1 MDAMAPSNEAAW
13 VLPGRQGT
21 PAEALARIGVI
32 CGGMPDLFGALLAV
46 LGTHQ
51 AVAVP
56 ILAAAVKQFRPDV
69 ADLSTDDV
77 AALLTAIRNGG
88 IQGFEAVLRSRRKSE
103 RKAGGFKWGADTKD
117 MGALV
122 QRRR

>member
-1 MDAMAPSNEAAW
+1 MEAMVPSNEAAW
-13 VLPGRQGT
+13 ILPGRQGA
-21 PAEALARIGVI
+21 PAEALGRIGVI

-51 AVAVP
+51 AVSVA
-56 ILAAAVKQFRPDV
+56 ILAAAVKQFRADL
-69 ADLSTDDV
+69 ADLSNDDV

-88 IQGFEAVLRSRRKSE
+88 IQGFEAVLRSRRKGE
-103 RKAGGFKWGADTKD
+103 RKGGGFPWGTDSTD
-117 MGALV
+117 HGARV